1 MPEVQTTN
9 TLATLQRRIAELEAD
24 LATTRDVIQR
34 LERIAGLIRA
44 DEERRVIIVSSNDH
58 RRDRE
63 RREHVREELFNYSLA
78 HPQQED
84 E

>member
-1 MPEVQTTN
+1 MPEVPTTN

-34 LERIAGLIRA
+34 LERIAGLVRA
-44 DEERRVIIVSSNDH
+44 DEE

-63 RREHVREELFNYSLA
+63 RREHVAEELFSFDLC
-78 HPQQED
+78 HPRED
-84 E
+84 Q